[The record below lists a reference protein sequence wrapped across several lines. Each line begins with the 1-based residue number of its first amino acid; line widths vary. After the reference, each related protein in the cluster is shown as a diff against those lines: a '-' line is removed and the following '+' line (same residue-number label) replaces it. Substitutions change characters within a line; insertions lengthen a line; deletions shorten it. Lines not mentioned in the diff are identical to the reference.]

1 MAIKPKK
8 SALSSDEDFERLVD
22 DVVSSCGSFR
32 PETVDDVLKAE
43 AAGADRSEEPQR
55 RRTRDPYDLL
65 SRGPKG
71 SYDFRPL
78 SGGDA
83 DAVEQEMAV
92 AARAARAGK
101 EIPADVEEQMRQD
114 REAAE
119 RRRRD

>member
-8 SALSSDEDFERLVD
+8 SALGSDEDFERLVH
-22 DVVSSCGSFR
+22 DVVGSCGSFR

-43 AAGADRSEEPQR
+43 AAGVDMSEGPR
-55 RRTRDPYDLL
+55 RRRARDPYDLL
-65 SRGPKG
+65 SHGPKG
-71 SYDFRPL
+71 SYDLRPL
-78 SGGDA
+78 SGDV
-83 DAVEQEMAV
+83 DTVEQEIAL

-101 EIPADVEEQMRQD
+101 EIAADVEEQMRQD